1 MEESKSFSPPYCP
14 NLACRH
20 HKRTHLCKRPF
31 WRRKGFERRK
41 FSEKVQCF
49 QCKACSRVFSKNT
62 FSLSYRLHKRGHLNA
77 RIFFGVVH
85 NRSNR
90 SIARELGVS
99 ECLVRTRLLRLARV
113 GLARHASFIEE
124 LKIREPIAY
133 DGLECFAR
141 SQYEPNNIN
150 QAIGVNSLFC
160 YTFNFAP
167 LNRKGR
173 MSSRQRCY
181 LHKLEG
187 KEGRFDPR
195 AIRTSTEALFRELLQ
210 KKDPALPKLTLH
222 TDEHFQY
229 RRALDRD
236 LSPNERSQIDHVS
249 VSSKATRNYKNILFA
264 VNHMDLLSRRY
275 VAAFSRE
282 TICFAKKHSRMIH
295 KYLLFTCYKNYMKPQ
310 FVKAH
315 KSDLRA
321 HTHSPSMILGLT
333 TKLMSFQDFFG
344 QPRPISHCK
353 NLPSQWQAI
362 ANDTVPF
369 QRSFSFC

>member
-1 MEESKSFSPPYCP
+1 MEEIKFFSPPYCP
-14 NLACRH
+14 NLACIN
-20 HKRTHLCKRPF
+20 HKEPGGSEKPF
-31 WRRKGFERRK
+31 WRRKGFDRRR

-49 QCKACSRVFSKNT
+49 QCKACNKVFTKST
-62 FSLSYRLHKRGHLNA
+62 FSLNYRLHKRGHLNA

-99 ECLVRTRLLRLARV
+99 ECLIRTRILRLARV
-113 GLARHASFIEE
+113 GLARHARFIED
-124 LKIREPIAY
+124 LRISEPIAY

-173 MSSRQRCY
+173 MSLRQRRY
-181 LHKLEG
+181 LEKLEG

-195 AIRTSTEALFRELLQ
+195 AIRRSTEALFRELIQ
-210 KKDPALPKLTLH
+210 RKDPTLSKLTIH

-229 RRALDRD
+229 RRALERD
-236 LSPNERSQIDHVS
+236 LSALERAQIEHVT

-315 KSDLRA
+315 KSDSRA
-321 HTHSPSMILGLT
+321 HTHSPSMFLGLT

-344 QPRPISHCK
+344 EPLPLSHCK
-353 NLPSQWQAI
+353 KMSPQWLAI
-362 ANDTVPF
+362 AHDTVPF
-369 QRSFSFC
+369 QRSFAFC